1 MNILQQDID
10 VKNCSYY
17 FWRGMRTLLFNKC
30 MMEDDHVGDTT
41 EVQKAELE
49 PKITLHALTRWNAP
63 RTMCMTY

>member
-1 MNILQQDID
+1 
-10 VKNCSYY
+10 
-17 FWRGMRTLLFNKC
+17 MRTLLFNKY
-30 MMEDDHVGDTT
+30 MLEDDHVGDTT